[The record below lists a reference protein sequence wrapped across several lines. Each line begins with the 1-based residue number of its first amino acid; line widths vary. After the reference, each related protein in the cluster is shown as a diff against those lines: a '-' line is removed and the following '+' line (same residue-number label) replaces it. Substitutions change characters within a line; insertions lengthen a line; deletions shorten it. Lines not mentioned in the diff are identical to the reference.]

1 MKKVLFIGGLGL
13 AGFGL
18 YRYFKYQV
26 DKAMSYDYKIKS
38 FKIVNVAGKDVT
50 VAVEV
55 EIINKS
61 SFEVTINEYSMELF
75 FKGIPFTK
83 TSSKQKLVV
92 SPNSSFTFKGQGVIN
107 LDDAKQAVIPFLSD
121 VALQKPIDIQVTG
134 YAKIIFLGVAYTVT
148 FDKKTINY
156 SMDLLKEY
164 GVNKGWENL
173 KTKFPQISSIFG
185 FLN

>member
-1 MKKVLFIGGLGL
+1 MKKVLLIGGIGL

-38 FKIVNVAGKDVT
+38 FKIINVAGKDVT

-55 EIINKS
+55 EITNKS
-61 SFEVTINEYSMELF
+61 SFEVIVNEYDMQLF
-75 FKGIPFTK
+75 FKGIPFTR
-83 TSSKQKLVV
+83 TSSKQKIVV

-107 LDDAKQAVIPFLSD
+107 LDDAKQAVVPFLSD
-121 VALQKPIDIQVTG
+121 IALQKPIDIQVSG
-134 YAKIIFLGVAYTVT
+134 YAKIIFLGVAYTVN
-148 FDKKTINY
+148 FNKQKINY

-173 KTKFPQISSIFG
+173 KTKFPQITKIFS
-185 FLN
+185 FLE